1 MKPGHGRG
9 ERPQRTRGESRGFL
23 GRGSRRARPGDIAA
37 AAVPT
42 IAAAGRL
49 PRLLLREGRE
59 RSVLKGHPWIFSGSV
74 LRVEGEAVSGD
85 LVEVCAADGTRLAVA
100 GYSPKSQIRARVWTR
115 EALDVD
121 AAFLASQVRASVARR
136 AALLEAEALQACRLV
151 HGESDG
157 IPGFVAD
164 RYGDVIVVQVSSA
177 AAECV
182 RETLFSALVEATGC
196 ASVYERSEAEVRA
209 LEGLPARAGLVR
221 GESRPGCA
229 LIREHGLSYAVD
241 VVSGQ
246 KTGFYLD
253 QRDNRALVARHAE
266 GRDIL
271 NCFCYTGAFSIA
283 ALAAGARSACS
294 IDSAGSA
301 LELAR
306 ENAALNALDPA
317 RMQWLEADV
326 FTALRAFRA
335 EGRDFD
341 LVVLDPPKL
350 APSAAHAERAA
361 RAYKDVNLLALT
373 LLRRGGLLFTFSCS
387 GGVSGELFHKIVAGA
402 ASDVGVDAQ
411 LLGRLQA
418 APDHPALLSF
428 PEGEYLKGLM
438 LKRI

>member
-1 MKPGHGRG
+1 
-9 ERPQRTRGESRGFL
+9 
-23 GRGSRRARPGDIAA
+23 
-37 AAVPT
+37 VPT
-42 IAAAGRL
+42 IATAGRL

-59 RSVLKGHPWIFSGSV
+59 RSVLKGHPWIFSGAV
-74 LRVEGEAVSGD
+74 LRVEGEAGSGD

-121 AAFLASQVRASVARR
+121 AAFLAAQVRGSAARR

-164 RYGDVIVVQVSSA
+164 RYGDVIVAQVSSA
-177 AAECV
+177 AAERV

-196 ASVYERSEAEVRA
+196 ACVYERSEAEVRA

-221 GESRPGCA
+221 GESPPDRA
-229 LIREHGLSYAVD
+229 LIREHGRAYVVD

-266 GRDIL
+266 GRDVL

-306 ENAALNALDPA
+306 ENAALNALDPT

-326 FTALRAFRA
+326 FTVLRTFRA

-361 RAYKDVNLLALT
+361 RAYKDANLLALS

-387 GGVSGELFHKIVAGA
+387 GGVRGELFQKIVAGA
-402 ASDVGVDAQ
+402 ASDARVDAQ